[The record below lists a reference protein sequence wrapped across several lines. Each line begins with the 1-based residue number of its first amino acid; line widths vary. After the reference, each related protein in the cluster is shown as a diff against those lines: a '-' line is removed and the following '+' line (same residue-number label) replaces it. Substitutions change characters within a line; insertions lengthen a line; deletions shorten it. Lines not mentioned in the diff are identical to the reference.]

1 LSMPLTDEQ
10 IQELRLGDVVSLDG
24 IVFTCRTLFHKKVLE
39 QGTLPPI
46 DFDKVN
52 VMCHMGPVMRRDR
65 ESEDGWEPLC
75 IGGTASMR
83 FEEYA
88 ADIIEMLGIKAI
100 VGKGTMGPKS
110 MEAMRRLGCV
120 HLCSVG
126 LYAKVL
132 ATKIKRVVGVY
143 GLEDMGLIEATWVLE
158 VGDFGPFIVDIDAR
172 GDNLF
177 HQVNRDVAARASEV
191 YRYFGLPEPSRASWY
206 VS

>member
-1 LSMPLTDEQ
+1 
-10 IQELRLGDVVSLDG
+10 
-24 IVFTCRTLFHKKVLE
+24 
-39 QGTLPPI
+39 
-46 DFDKVN
+46 
-52 VMCHMGPVMRRDR
+52 MCHMGPVMRRNG
-65 ESEDGWEPLC
+65 ESEDGWESLC

-88 ADIIEMLGIKAI
+88 ADIIEKLGIKAI

-132 ATKIKRVVGVY
+132 ATKIKRVISVY

-158 VGDFGPFIVDIDAR
+158 VGDFGPFVVDIDAR

-177 HQVNRDVAARASEV
+177 HRINRDTAARAREV
-191 YRYFGLPEPSRASWY
+191 YRHFGLPEPSGASWCM
-206 VS
+206 